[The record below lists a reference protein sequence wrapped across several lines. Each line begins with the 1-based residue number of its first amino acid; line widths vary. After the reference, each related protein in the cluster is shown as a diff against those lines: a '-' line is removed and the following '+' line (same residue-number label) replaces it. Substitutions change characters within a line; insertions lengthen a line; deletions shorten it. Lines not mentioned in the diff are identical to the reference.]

1 MLNAEIFAFGTPNT
15 KTYALSLA
23 KYQIVLQ
30 HATEVKKL
38 LPSSQFALFSLIPF
52 SFLFSF
58 FYLLSSPSQIISTLS
73 CPHPSSLLPL
83 SPWLWFFFFLV
94 VVVAVVGLR
103 SMTIGVWVL
112 FMRLRSMIG
121 SCFCSTSGFRSVVKI
136 DEPPPMVV
144 GLFVFCLFYLFLVLY
159 IYIYIYLYLFF
170 SSRIESLSIGGFR
183 WMVVEGR
190 GGDGQWWWDVGGD
203 G

>member
-58 FYLLSSPSQIISTLS
+58 FYLLSSPSQIISPLLS
-73 CPHPSSLLPL
+73 L
-83 SPWLWFFFFLV
+83 SHRGRGFFFFGCCCGSGGVEINDYWCLGLV
-94 VVVAVVGLR
+94 YEVE
-103 SMTIGVWVL
+103 INDWVL
-112 FMRLRSMIG
+112 FL
-121 SCFCSTSGFRSVVKI
+121 
-136 DEPPPMVV
+136 
-144 GLFVFCLFYLFLVLY
+144 LH
-159 IYIYIYLYLFF
+159 
-170 SSRIESLSIGGFR
+170 
-183 WMVVEGR
+183 
-190 GGDGQWWWDVGGD
+190 
-203 G
+203 

>member
-83 SPWLWFFFFLV
+83 SPWLWVFFFLV

-136 DEPPPMVV
+136 DEHPPMVV

-159 IYIYIYLYLFF
+159 IYIYIFVLVFL
-170 SSRIESLSIGGFR
+170 I
-183 WMVVEGR
+183 
-190 GGDGQWWWDVGGD
+190 
-203 G
+203 

>member
-52 SFLFSF
+52 SFLFPF

-83 SPWLWFFFFLV
+83 SPWLWVFFFFGCCCGSGGVEINDYWCLGLV
-94 VVVAVVGLR
+94 YEVE
-103 SMTIGVWVL
+103 INDWVL
-112 FMRLRSMIG
+112 FL
-121 SCFCSTSGFRSVVKI
+121 
-136 DEPPPMVV
+136 
-144 GLFVFCLFYLFLVLY
+144 LH
-159 IYIYIYLYLFF
+159 
-170 SSRIESLSIGGFR
+170 
-183 WMVVEGR
+183 
-190 GGDGQWWWDVGGD
+190 
-203 G
+203 

>member
-58 FYLLSSPSQIISTLS
+58 FYLLSSPSKIISTLS

-83 SPWLWFFFFLV
+83 SPWLYVGFFFLV

-159 IYIYIYLYLFF
+159 IYIYICTCF
-170 SSRIESLSIGGFR
+170 SHLG
-183 WMVVEGR
+183 
-190 GGDGQWWWDVGGD
+190 
-203 G
+203 

>member
-83 SPWLWFFFFLV
+83 SPWLWVFFFLV

-112 FMRLRSMIG
+112 FMRLRSMAG
-121 SCFCSTSGFRSVVKI
+121 SCFCSTCGFRSVVKI
-136 DEPPPMVV
+136 GEPLPMAVD
-144 GLFVFCLFYLFLVLY
+144 LSVFCLFYLFLVF
-159 IYIYIYLYLFF
+159 YLFIF
-170 SSRIESLSIGGFR
+170 FVLVFLI
-183 WMVVEGR
+183 
-190 GGDGQWWWDVGGD
+190 
-203 G
+203 